1 MTQLTTIPAITVE
14 IAFSS
19 TNILATSQT
28 WTNVT
33 AYVREART
41 AGGRQHYL
49 DRVEA
54 SRLTLNVDNRTGFF
68 TTSYAIR
75 ARLPIRVTAVWS
87 LTTYTIFYG
96 IIDNVDTKMAD
107 AMNTD
112 LTIQASDFLKMLSL
126 KYLNNT
132 TLWPSTMTYATS
144 LYRCDNTSTMLDT
157 IGSNSV
163 GILGVASLTD
173 GITAYDTNASLD
185 LTNGTGTNT
194 ATAYAYGADGDD
206 LSIDFWVR
214 NPQPNTTL
222 MGARIGNG
230 SLFNDA
236 SVVVDPSGRISVS
249 TYLVTQPGLSVT
261 DGEWHHIGIVAI
273 AGSAFTIIVDGIV
286 TTGTA
291 LGTNYGLYVPALT
304 VGFPFDFD
312 GLLDEVV
319 VSDFLSTPSGQ
330 SLASA
335 TTAIQAR
342 YTVGSYLRKSK
353 NSADQVD
360 QVLKVAGWNGLD
372 KYNGHTFAPNTYG
385 TQQVTGETTTVTGST
400 ALDLILN
407 VCDTEVGIFFQADD
421 GTLNM
426 QGRDYVYQ
434 PVVSGGTLDSTFI
447 LTNYDAST
455 ATVPVANQTFYTAP
469 DLQYVRDDAD
479 IWTTVKVTP
488 ATGDVE
494 QWTASSINRQL
505 YGEST
510 LTKSTLNVSA
520 DATQQTANYLGLI
533 YQSPL
538 PRVTQ
543 AILEGETQNGAQF
556 PFMLGANIQDRV
568 TFKLLEPYASSPSS
582 STMIIESL
590 NHEFAADPGLW
601 HTSFT
606 LDPYAVQ
613 PKDPTSLVHSAVTF
627 LVFDNTNL
635 GVFNTDATL

>member
-1 MTQLTTIPAITVE
+1 MTQLTTIPVITVE
-14 IAFSS
+14 IAFSP

-28 WTNVT
+28 WTDVT

-68 TTSYAIR
+68 TTPPHAIR

-144 LYRCDNTSTMLDT
+144 LYRCDNASTMLDT

-163 GILGVASLTD
+163 GILGVASLAD

-194 ATAYAYGADGDD
+194 ATAYAHGADGDD

-236 SVVVDPSGRISVS
+236 SVVVDPSGRIAVS

-273 AGSAFTIIVDGIV
+273 AGSALTIIVDGIV

-291 LGTNYGLYVPALT
+291 LGTGYGLWVPALT
-304 VGFPFDFD
+304 VGFPFAFD

-319 VSDFLSTPSGQ
+319 VSDFGPSPSGR

-335 TTAIQAR
+335 TDAIQTR

-372 KYNGHTFAPNTYG
+372 KYNGHFFAPNTYG

-434 PVVSGGTLDSTFI
+434 PVISGGTLDSTFI
-447 LTNYDAST
+447 LTNYDAN
-455 ATVPVANQTFYTAP
+455 VPIFTVANQTFYTAP

-488 ATGDVE
+488 ATGDVK
-494 QWTASSINRQL
+494 QWTASSANRQL

-510 LTKSTLNVSA
+510 LTKSTLNASA

-568 TFKLLEPYASSPSS
+568 TFKLREPYASSPSS

-613 PKDPTSLVHSAVTF
+613 PKNPSAVTF

-635 GVFNTDATL
+635 GVFDTDATL

>member
-1 MTQLTTIPAITVE
+1 MTQLTTIPVITVE
-14 IAFSS
+14 IAFSP
-19 TNILATSQT
+19 TNILDLSQT
-28 WTNVT
+28 WTDVT

-49 DRVEA
+49 DRIEA
-54 SRLTLNVDNRTGFF
+54 SRLTLSVDNRTGFF
-68 TTSYAIR
+68 TTSNAIR

-87 LTTYTIFYG
+87 STSYTIFRG
-96 IIDNVDTKMAD
+96 IIDNVDTKMSD
-107 AMNTD
+107 ALNTD

-126 KYLNNT
+126 KYLNNL
-132 TLWPSTMTYATS
+132 TLWPSTMLYATS
-144 LYRCDNTSTMLDT
+144 LYRCDNASTMVDT

-163 GILGVASLTD
+163 GILGVASLAD

-222 MGARIGNG
+222 MGARLGNG
-230 SLFNDA
+230 TLFNDA
-236 SVVVDPSGRISVS
+236 SVVVDPSGRIAVS

-273 AGSAFTIIVDGIV
+273 AGSALTIIVDGTV
-286 TTGTA
+286 TTGTTLA
-291 LGTNYGLYVPALT
+291 TGYGLWVPALT
-304 VGFPFDFD
+304 VGFPFAFD

-319 VSDFLSTPSGQ
+319 VSDFGSSPSGRT
-330 SLASA
+330 LASA

-360 QVLKVAGWNGLD
+360 QVLKVAGWAGLD
-372 KYNGHTFAPNTYG
+372 KYNGHTFTSNTYG

-400 ALDLILN
+400 ALNLILN
-407 VCDTEVGIFFQADD
+407 ICETEVGIFFQADD

-434 PVVSGGTLDSTFI
+434 PVASGGTLDSTFI
-447 LTNYDAST
+447 LTNYDTSAS
-455 ATVPVANQTFYTAP
+455 NQTFYTAP

-488 ATGDVE
+488 ATGDVK
-494 QWTASSINRQL
+494 QWTASSTNRQL

-510 LTKSTLNVSA
+510 LTKSTLNDSA

-538 PRVTQ
+538 PRVSQ

-568 TFKLLEPYASSPSS
+568 TFVLREPCALSSSY

-590 NHEFAADPGLW
+590 NHEFSADPGLW

-613 PKDPTSLVHSAVTF
+613 PKNPASSSAVTF

-635 GVFNTDATL
+635 GIFNTDATL